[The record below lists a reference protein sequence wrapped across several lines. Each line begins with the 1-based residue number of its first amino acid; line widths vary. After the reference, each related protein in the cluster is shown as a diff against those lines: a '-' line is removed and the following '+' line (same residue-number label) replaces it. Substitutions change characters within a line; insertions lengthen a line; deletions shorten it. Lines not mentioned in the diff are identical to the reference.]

1 MGFLDKLRKKFANEQ
16 PDVEDIETV
25 ENEVEPVEDTTTSD
39 KEVIEQE
46 VVQTQKEEQ
55 QESVVPEIVQS
66 DRSDANRYLSGLSK
80 TKVSFTQKLK
90 NLARGFKGV
99 DSDFLEELMIVL
111 LEADLG
117 IDTAEKLIKQVEK
130 RSDKEKATTMKE
142 VNDILFEEMQTLYN
156 SFEDAPFIEN
166 ADGPTV
172 ILMVGVNGSGKTTTT
187 AKLAN
192 MFKEDGKS
200 VMVTAADTFRAGAV
214 DQLKRWADR
223 IGVDCVEGRAQADP
237 ASVIVDGA
245 RFAKEHNNDIM
256 IADTAGRLQNKVN
269 LMNELKKIHKV
280 IDKEI
285 PGQPAAVWLVI
296 DATTGQN
303 GISQAKE
310 FMGATNVTGVILTKL
325 DGSAKGGIVLAIRNM
340 LGLPVK
346 YVGLGEGVDD
356 LRPFDIDTFLYGIMG
371 DIDA

>member
-1 MGFLDKLRKKFANEQ
+1 MGFLDKLKKKFTAEE
-16 PDVEDIETV
+16 PTET
-25 ENEVEPVEDTTTSD
+25 
-39 KEVIEQE
+39 EVIEAEAEIEQVVESQTLMQE
-46 VVQTQKEEQ
+46 APVA
-55 QESVVPEIVQS
+55 PELEQS

-80 TKVSFTQKLK
+80 TKTSFTQKLK

-99 DSDFLEELMIVL
+99 DADFLEELMIVL

-130 RSDKEKATTMKE
+130 RSEKEKATSMQE
-142 VNDILFEEMQTLYN
+142 VTDILFEEMQILYN
-156 SFEDAPFIEN
+156 SFTDVPFVKNE
-166 ADGPTV
+166 DGPTV

-192 MFKEDGKS
+192 MFKADGKS

-223 IGVDCVEGRAQADP
+223 IGVDCVEGKAQADP

-245 RFAKEHNNDIM
+245 RFAKEHHNDIM

-310 FMGATNVTGVILTKL
+310 FMAATNVTGVILTKL

-371 DIDA
+371 DINA

>member
-1 MGFLDKLRKKFANEQ
+1 MGFLDKLRKKFTNEQ
-16 PDVEDIETV
+16 PDVEDIETD
-25 ENEVEPVEDTTTSD
+25 ETEPVEDTTTAD

-46 VVQTQKEEQ
+46 VVQTQSEEQ